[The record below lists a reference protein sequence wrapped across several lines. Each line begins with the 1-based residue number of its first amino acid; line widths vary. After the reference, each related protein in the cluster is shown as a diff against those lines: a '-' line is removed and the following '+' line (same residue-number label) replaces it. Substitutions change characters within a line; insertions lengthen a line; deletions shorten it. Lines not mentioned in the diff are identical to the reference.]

1 MSFHINFSVLVCN
14 RITFWSELSNVDI
27 SAAKICSSIYPV
39 KFSSHGSPKKDLKL
53 STLDI
58 AGGIYPLKS
67 CYFIQHCLLVSLK
80 RFVVMGTQVVNFSG
94 CCLVIMLTHFNGERL
109 ESLL

>member
-1 MSFHINFSVLVCN
+1 
-14 RITFWSELSNVDI
+14 VDI

-67 CYFIQHCLLVSLK
+67 LVSLK
-80 RFVVMGTQVVNFSG
+80 RFVVMGTQAVNFSG

-109 ESLL
+109 DSLL